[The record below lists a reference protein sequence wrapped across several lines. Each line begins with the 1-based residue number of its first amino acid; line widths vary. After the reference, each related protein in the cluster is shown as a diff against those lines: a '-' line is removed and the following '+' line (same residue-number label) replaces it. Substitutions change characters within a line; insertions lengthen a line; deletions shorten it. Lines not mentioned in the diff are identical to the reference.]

1 MRRTVKKQYWLTPDE
16 DAELKRKARMTCL
29 SEAALTRF
37 LINGFVPKQKP
48 DEKVAEFLRQL
59 ILLGNNLDRLLTKA
73 YSLGYIDTP
82 LLQNEIQK
90 WNQFQLAVEKEFL
103 CPEKSDPFG
112 NK

>member
-1 MRRTVKKQYWLTPDE
+1 MRRTIKKQYWLTPDE

-29 SEAALTRF
+29 TEAALTRF
-37 LINGFVPKQKP
+37 LIKGFVPKQKP
-48 DEKVAEFLRQL
+48 DEKVEEFLRRL

-73 YSLGYIDTP
+73 YSLNFIDIP
-82 LLQNEIQK
+82 LLQTEIQK

-112 NK
+112 DK

>member
-1 MRRTVKKQYWLTPDE
+1 MRRSIKKQYWLTPDE

-37 LINGFVPKQKP
+37 LIQGFEPKQAP
-48 DEKVAEFLRQL
+48 DEKITEFLRQL
-59 ILLGNNLDRLLTKA
+59 MLLGNNLDKLLAKS

-82 LLQNEIQK
+82 ILQKEIQK

-103 CPEKSDPFG
+103 CPEKGGPFG
-112 NK
+112 GK

>member
-1 MRRTVKKQYWLTPDE
+1 MRRTIKKQYWLTPDE

-29 SEAALTRF
+29 TEAALTRF

-48 DEKVAEFLRQL
+48 DEKVEEFLHQL
-59 ILLGNNLDRLLTKA
+59 IMLGNNLNKLLAKA
-73 YSLGYIDTP
+73 YSLNFIDTP
-82 LLQNEIQK
+82 ILQKEMQK
-90 WNQFQLAVEKEFL
+90 WNQFQLVVEKEFL